1 MDLWILLCCGIDIN
15 PVQCNVD
22 SKDRVKTIL
31 EQFENDLFGAIKFI
45 YALEAGRKW
54 YGGYIPRI
62 SCFKR

>member
-45 YALEAGRKW
+45 YALEAGRK
-54 YGGYIPRI
+54 
-62 SCFKR
+62 